1 MNEANGSLHSKSRRE
16 LEPKCKR
23 PVRLDSSA
31 SDLRSEATIHHPFYA
46 MYYTS
51 YRKYFKIICCRKR
64 RMAQII
70 DACSHVYHAAF
81 TATATLSNQGRMD
94 RIIQFL
100 DTFVMVKIKK
110 NKHIALIKVYNLNK
124 KQHHFE
130 MVSPS

>member
-1 MNEANGSLHSKSRRE
+1 
-16 LEPKCKR
+16 
-23 PVRLDSSA
+23 
-31 SDLRSEATIHHPFYA
+31 
-46 MYYTS
+46 
-51 YRKYFKIICCRKR
+51 
-64 RMAQII
+64 MAQII

-124 KQHHFE
+124 NSTISKW
-130 MVSPS
+130 SPRHKSSIWPRVTVQYKMYFSLG